1 MTLIEEEFEIA
12 AVRYKWCSL
21 LVDNGFLLKI
31 VQ

>member
-12 AVRYKWCSL
+12 AVRYKWCFFGGQWVS
-21 LVDNGFLLKI
+21 KI